1 MKVMCKTGPGGC
13 LPVTTTTTE
22 SSAATTTTTESSTV
36 TTATTDSS
44 TVTTTTTESSTITT
58 TTTDSTVTTT
68 TTDSSTVTS
77 CVVQTGCGN
86 LVEEDI
92 GYKGT
97 GNVKSFNDGSVTDFS
112 SCAQECLNFE
122 GCNFWTFTN
131 SGKCHLK
138 PSDCGRENR
147 RGFISGQKPCA

>member
-13 LPVTTTTTE
+13 LPVTTTTTD

-36 TTATTDSS
+36 TTTTTDS
-44 TVTTTTTESSTITT
+44 
-58 TTTDSTVTTT
+58 STVTTT

-97 GNVKSFNDGSVTDFS
+97 GNIKSINDGSVTDFS
-112 SCAQECLNFE
+112 SCAQECFNFE

-147 RGFISGQKPCA
+147 RGFTSGQKPCA